1 MSNLVD
7 INRLEFKKIF
17 EAHQHKNTLS
27 FSDSL
32 KICSSLKIFP
42 DLLTSQ
48 EIKKI
53 FVTLA
58 SAESGEKMTYLQF
71 ESFIKIIAKQVFPQ
85 GVKKRNDDCSRLIS
99 HIKENSSNKY
109 GANLEITKK
118 TSSNKPVKR
127 MKSSKASIST
137 PKNAQKNS
145 FFMNKP
151 LDQTFKYKS
160 PNKIAVPK
168 INGISNLMSPSFKSL
183 KSRIDSLKPALTERR
198 DGHTSACST
207 SPSPGKPGLM
217 TKISKIFNNFQV
229 SMTNIPK
236 KNYKAQEKLKSL
248 IKSPQNSLIV
258 RLSFNLWRI
267 QVNSFN

>member
-17 EAHQHKNTLS
+17 EAHQHKHTLS
-27 FSDSL
+27 YTDSL
-32 KICSSLKIFP
+32 KICTSLKIFP

-48 EIKKI
+48 EIRKI

-71 ESFIKIIAKQVFPQ
+71 ESFIKIIAKQVFNQ
-85 GVKKRNDDCSRLIS
+85 GGKKLNDDCGRLIS
-99 HIKENSSNKY
+99 HIKDHSSSRYKT
-109 GANLEITKK
+109 NLESKK

-160 PNKIAVPK
+160 PNKNAVPK
-168 INGISNLMSPSFKSL
+168 INGISAVLSPSIRSL
-183 KSRIDSLKPALTERR
+183 KSRIESLKPALTERR

-207 SPSPGKPGLM
+207 SPSPGKPGIM
-217 TKISKIFNNFQV
+217 TRITKIFNNFQT

-236 KNYKAQEKLKSL
+236 KNYKAQEKLKNL
-248 IKSPQNSLIV
+248 VKSPQNGLIV
-258 RLSFNLWRI
+258 RLSFNLWRLQI
-267 QVNSFN
+267 NSFN